1 MKFSRESGEYS
12 VESRDILPIIDE
24 HVRTRMEKHKSELN
38 AIEDNEK
45 FVIELSKL
53 FYIYKPTDQVIDEI
67 SDEVLKLYPN
77 VNVDD
82 LYYWIYEQY
91 TLELVNFNISTR
103 LFRRSDI
110 RNKNKN
116 DLS

>member
-24 HVRTRMEKHKSELN
+24 HVRSRMEKHKSELN

-53 FYIYKPTDQVIDEI
+53 FVTTWSYIMPYI
-67 SDEVLKLYPN
+67 
-77 VNVDD
+77 
-82 LYYWIYEQY
+82 
-91 TLELVNFNISTR
+91 LEAKSASLLSAGVPDKI
-103 LFRRSDI
+103 
-110 RNKNKN
+110 NKRTFQFL
-116 DLS
+116 DFAFC